1 MQLFI
6 GIILFLSTLFAVG
19 LQRAYEHVPL
29 KELRRQARAGD
40 ALAQGLY
47 RAVAYGYSLR
57 VLLLTFS
64 VVVNALLYVFI
75 ARTVDT
81 WFAAFV
87 IVALLWFFYI
97 WWPAQAVRQWM
108 VRTATYV
115 APAIAGLLQYLHP
128 VIDRVHTFIRQR
140 RPLHFHS
147 GMYEVEDI
155 ISLLEQQNQQADN
168 RIPQSTIHT
177 AIAALTF
184 SDVSVADTLTP
195 RRVVHN
201 VAVDESVGPVLL
213 TELHNSGFSRF
224 PVYDG
229 SPDNIVGILL
239 LRDLVNARKG
249 GKIKAYMKPKVCYVH
264 EEQTL
269 RNALDA
275 VIKTHQQLFIVVN
288 SFEEYVGVISIEDI
302 LERVLGQQIVDEF
315 DNYESMRAVAAS
327 QAKKDKKNHDHP
339 AGDAS
344 LSAEVVE

>member
-1 MQLFI
+1 
-6 GIILFLSTLFAVG
+6 LFLLTLFAVG
-19 LQRAYEHVPL
+19 LQRAYEQVPL
-29 KELRRQARAGD
+29 KELRRQARSGD
-40 ALAQGLY
+40 SLAQGLY

-64 VVVNALLYVFI
+64 VVANALLYVFI
-75 ARTVDT
+75 ARTIDT

-108 VRTATYV
+108 VRTAAYAT
-115 APAIAGLLQYLHP
+115 PAVAGLLQYLHP
-128 VIDRVHTFIRQR
+128 IINRFHEFIRRR

-147 GMYEVEDI
+147 GMYEVEDFV
-155 ISLLEQQNQQADN
+155 SLLEQQGQQVDN

-177 AIAALTF
+177 AMAALTF
-184 SDVSVADTLTP
+184 QGVPVADVLTP
-195 RRVVHN
+195 RRVVYN

-275 VIKTHQQLFIVVN
+275 VLKTHQQLFVVVN
-288 SFEEYVGVISIEDI
+288 SFEEYIGVISIEDI
-302 LERVLGQQIVDEF
+302 LERALGQQIVDEF
-315 DNYESMRAVAAS
+315 DNYEDMRAVAAS
-327 QAKKDKKNHDHP
+327 QAKKDKKDHDHP
-339 AGDAS
+339 AGDTPS
-344 LSAEVVE
+344 SEEVIE